1 GRCTQ
6 YWNFFF
12 FLFILK
18 LWQTFCPLD
27 RGVQSCPGRSSCAC
41 LQTEKTEVYRSL
53 SGCCIQT
60 CRPLNGCNAANV
72 KGGATQT
79 VLVYPILI

>member
-1 GRCTQ
+1 MYTVLEL
-6 YWNFFF
+6 F

-41 LQTEKTEVYRSL
+41 LQTEKKRSL
-53 SGCCIQT
+53 QKSV
-60 CRPLNGCNAANV
+60 RSVFWCND
-72 KGGATQT
+72 
-79 VLVYPILI
+79 Y